1 MNYKIKSVNSLVK
14 RRDYTKISGDLPLPN
29 LIELQTDTFKWFIEK
44 GIKEVFDEV
53 FPVVSADGDI
63 VLTLGNWEFKEPRL
77 TIRRAKEESKIYE
90 APIYANL
97 SLTIHQEKVEIFKE
111 KISGDIKTF
120 LKGWLQEKIESTGV
134 DFKNSQDNLYFFE
147 FSSKAGDKDSIQIEI
162 VEENEEAYIA
172 NIDIYKTGD
181 VFFGEFPLMTDR
193 GTFIISGSEKVVVS
207 QLVRSPGS
215 YFRKEINRKNGE
227 MIYYAD
233 TIPSRGTW
241 LEFELDTKKNNLD
254 NKVSKLFNVKI
265 DKSRKT
271 TVTSL
276 LTAFKMDP
284 KEIID
289 LFDNSELIT
298 SSYNQD
304 QLSGDLDLDL
314 ERQVQEIY
322 KKVRQGE
329 TATAEGA
336 SKYLYGLLFDKRK
349 YDLTKA
355 GRFKLQQ
362 KLAVKNR
369 LIGKVLAED
378 LIDINGKVVIKKDTE
393 ITKNMYS
400 LLEQTLD
407 AGAMEQTVSFNEVIN
422 SRNKVQKI
430 RVYKNN
436 ELKTEVATIIGVP
449 TSTTDEWL
457 NVPDIISTIS
467 YALNLIDD
475 IGEVDDIDHLGNR
488 RVRTVGELLQN
499 QFRIGMMRIEKNV
512 KEKLSTSN
520 PFKMKPSSI
529 INNKPLTAIIGEF
542 FNLSQLSQFMDQT
555 NPLAELTNKRRLT
568 ALGPGGLSRDRA
580 ALEVRDVHPS
590 HYGRICPIETPEG
603 PNIGLI
609 NNLSTHA
616 KINEYGFIET
626 PYWKAKNGKVL
637 IGEYEYLT
645 ADKERDYVVAQA
657 NIKTSED
664 GTILEDTVIARYRGD
679 DLMVNAQDVDYVDV
693 SPKQIVSIAT
703 SCIPF
708 LENDDANRALMGA
721 NMQRQ
726 AVPLINPESPI
737 VGTGVE
743 FEAARDSGE
752 AVLAKDDGIVKYV
765 DSKKIIIENSKGVST
780 YELNDFNRSNSGTAL
795 THIPIVNIG
804 DKVKKR
810 DILADGPSMDK
821 GELALGQNVVVA
833 FTTWNGYNFED
844 AVIMSERI
852 IMEDQFTSIHIDEY
866 TIEKRQTKQGAEEI
880 TRDIPNISEAS
891 KKHLDEEGIVAIG
904 TEVKVGDILVGKVT
918 PKSQTQLSPEDKLLH
933 AIFGEKSRNVKDN
946 SLRVPNGGEGTI
958 KSIKRFIRSEG
969 HDLPADILE
978 IIKIYVVQ
986 KRKIQEGDKMAG
998 RHGNKG
1004 VISKI
1009 LPIEDM
1015 PHMED
1020 GTPIDIMLNPQGVP
1034 SRMNIGQ
1041 VLEIHL
1047 GMAAKK
1053 LGIKIATPVFEGV
1066 KNEDLVEIMQEAGME
1081 NYGKVTLFDGRT
1093 GEAFKK
1099 PISVGVMY
1107 MLKLSHM
1114 VDDKLHARNIGPY
1127 SLITQQPLGGKAQ
1140 NGGQRFG
1147 EMEVWALEAYG
1158 AAYTLREILTIKS
1171 DDIKGRIKTY
1181 ESIVRS
1187 KQIPTP
1193 GIPESFS
1200 VLTKEIQGLGFDMH
1214 MINEKG
1220 DKLQINAY
1228 DDDLAIEFENTD
1240 IDDHE
1245 LAKHLK
1251 NSEEN
1256 FDYNEDN
1263 DMNNSDQ

>member
-44 GIKEVFDEV
+44 GINEVFDEV

-120 LKGWLQEKIESTGV
+120 LKGWLQEKVESTGV

-162 VEENEEAYIA
+162 VEENEEAYIV

-215 YFRKEINRKNGE
+215 YFKKEINRKNGE

-233 TIPSRGTW
+233 IIPSRGTW

-276 LTAFKMDP
+276 LTAFKMNS

-289 LFDNSELIT
+289 LFDNSELII
-298 SSYNQD
+298 SSYIQD

-322 KKVRQGE
+322 KKIRQGE

-369 LIGKVLAED
+369 LIGKVLAEN

-407 AGAMEQTVSFNEVIN
+407 AGAMEQTVSFNNVIN
-422 SRNKVQKI
+422 SKNKVQKI

-475 IGEVDDIDHLGNR
+475 IGEIDDIDHLGNR

-657 NIKTSED
+657 NIKVSED

-810 DILADGPSMDK
+810 DVLADGPSMDK

-933 AIFGEKSRNVKDN
+933 AIFGEKSRNFKDN

-1009 LPIEDM
+1009 LPVEDM

-1053 LGIKIATPVFEGV
+1053 LGLKIATPVFEGV

-1240 IDDHE
+1240 IDEHE

-1251 NSEEN
+1251 NSEEDFN
-1256 FDYNEDN
+1256 YNEDN

>member
-765 DSKKIIIENSKGVST
+765 DSKKIIVENSKGVST